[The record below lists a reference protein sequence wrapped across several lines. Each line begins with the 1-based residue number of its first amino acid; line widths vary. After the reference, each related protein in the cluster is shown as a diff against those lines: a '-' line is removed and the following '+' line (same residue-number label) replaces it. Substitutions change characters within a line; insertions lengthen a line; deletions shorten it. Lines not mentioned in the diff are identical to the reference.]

1 MTAQMKFDTS
11 GSRKAKDKKYDQSY
25 GLDVNS
31 RFFCGVS
38 FSRLVVP
45 NEVMPH
51 MLGNRGS

>member
-11 GSRKAKDKKYDQSY
+11 GSKKAKDKKYDQSY

-51 MLGNRGS
+51 MSGNRGS